1 MGGKCEHLDLWK
13 ERGGGAAA
21 YRPIQ
26 RSLRLLGA
34 DKLDAAQS
42 CNQPKFVCLHCA
54 SVSKSLDSHCS
65 KHASTGHPLALDVQR
80 SELYCCACRDY
91 IYDPDFDRCVSGAA
105 AAALSADRAAT
116 RTGTGSPAGAAT
128 NGLKRKRLDE
138 SAHDLQIIGPRI
150 IQRVHDLPF
159 GLRGLSNL
167 GNTCFMNS
175 VLQALLHAPPLR
187 NFYLGGSH
195 APALCPHRQSKPC
208 LSCELD
214 GLFSAAYSGASAPFS
229 PAAFLYA
236 WWCHAEHHLAGY
248 QQQDAHE
255 FYLYALSGLSHSRL
269 PGSDVAAD
277 AQPSE
282 SERGPSAAAA
292 AAADA
297 AIHQQP
303 GVTGQPLPVKQEAG
317 SAGWQVPVLAHS
329 SSFLDLT
336 SDLDS
341 SGLPSLLTP
350 GLPSGSANFG
360 ADNRPS
366 SHERASSSP
375 SGDAEGD
382 SALQRIFGGV
392 LQSDV
397 TCCAC
402 GHTST
407 AHDPFLD
414 ISLDIKPPPLP
425 PPPLLR
431 PPAPPHKQG
440 NGQRRLSGAAAMAVA
455 AAQKRAASA
464 AGAADPSAG
473 TSGETAALPLGAPP
487 AAALSGA
494 AAHTP
499 SPPDDRASPDTT
511 AASMVGEAASCALPG
526 AGNAPAD
533 GDDSSESLDIIG
545 SFDREVSPA
554 TNTSPLLDT
563 PGNGAITRR
572 GSTEG
577 DGGCHSSAQDAS
589 APVASTTRGGLSSEG
604 ASSGIMGDSQ
614 GGVRDEV
621 PVNSPAGRG
630 FDVSSERPMWRP
642 SSAPLP
648 SNTHQPLMTPPKAP
662 ARQRAGSAASKKPRP
677 TRCMQ
682 CATCLKPQLKKACL
696 RNKALRSAGS
706 LTALDEPPP
715 AGADLAGLP
724 APEAAPAPLDR
735 PTNCEEEGEV
745 HAAVSRS
752 GSFSF
757 PTRGSLPMPATPRG
771 PATAANGC
779 HPSASCENAAGA
791 AAGDYGPA
799 ATDRGAGP
807 AAAADAA
814 GEAGPAGR
822 GYGNITGGTGAAPV
836 MTQYGAA
843 SLVGCLHRFVRPES
857 LGPGERWT
865 CERCRLQQR
874 AIKQMSIRRLP
885 LVLCLHVKRFEH
897 MGVGKKLNTPLIFAP
912 HLDVRPY
919 LSSTVLRK
927 RFTAKHTLAGGG
939 PKNGEKSPADSN
951 SAIYELYAVVC
962 HRGNL
967 QGGHYVAYIKCKSS
981 WYLCDDGFVLEVD
994 EATACSPSA
1003 YMLYYRHPAIRA

>member
-1 MGGKCEHLDLWK
+1 MGGSCEHLDVWK

-26 RSLRLLGA
+26 RSLRLLWA
-34 DKLDAAQS
+34 DKLDAARLQ
-42 CNQPKFVCLHCA
+42 NQPTVVCLHCA
-54 SVSKSLDSHCS
+54 AISKRLDSHCS
-65 KHASTGHPLALDVQR
+65 QHAPRGHPLALDVQR

-91 IYDPDFDRCVSGAA
+91 VYDPDFDRCVSGAA
-105 AAALSADRAAT
+105 ASALSGDRTAHRA
-116 RTGTGSPAGAAT
+116 GTGPQQGAAA
-128 NGLKRKRLDE
+128 NALKRKRSDE
-138 SAHDLQIIGPRI
+138 SAGDLRIIGPRI
-150 IQRVHDLPF
+150 IQRAHDLPF

-214 GLFSAAYSGASAPFS
+214 GLFTAAYSGASAPFS

-255 FYLYALSGLSHSRL
+255 FYLFALSGLSHSRL
-269 PGSDVAAD
+269 PGSDGAD
-277 AQPSE
+277 AQPS
-282 SERGPSAAAA
+282 SSGAAAA
-292 AAADA
+292 AAAT
-297 AIHQQP
+297 HQQP
-303 GVTGQPLPVKQEAG
+303 GAGGEALPVKQESG
-317 SAGWQVPVLAHS
+317 SAGWRVPVLAHS
-329 SSFLDLT
+329 GFLDLT

-350 GLPSGSANFG
+350 GLPNGSAKFG
-360 ADNRPS
+360 ADDRPS
-366 SHERASSSP
+366 SHERASSSR
-375 SGDAEGD
+375 SGEAEGD

-431 PPAPPHKQG
+431 PPAPPHKHA

-464 AGAADPSAG
+464 AGTADPSAG
-473 TSGETAALPLGAPP
+473 TSGETAALPFGATL
-487 AAALSGA
+487 AAAASEA

-511 AASMVGEAASCALPG
+511 AASMVGEAASCALPS
-526 AGNAPAD
+526 AGNAAAG
-533 GDDSSESLDIIG
+533 GDESSESLDIIG
-545 SFDREVSPA
+545 SFNREPSP
-554 TNTSPLLDT
+554 TINTSPLLD
-563 PGNGAITRR
+563 GQNLAITRR

-577 DGGCHSSAQDAS
+577 DGGCHSSARDAS
-589 APVASTTRGGLSSEG
+589 APVASTTRGGISSEG
-604 ASSGIMGDSQ
+604 ASSGIIGDSQ
-614 GGVRDEV
+614 GGVRDEI

-630 FDVSSERPMWRP
+630 IDANSERPMWRP

-662 ARQRAGSAASKKPRP
+662 ARPRAGSAASKKPRP
-677 TRCMQ
+677 TRCMK

-696 RNKALRSAGS
+696 RNKALRSSGS
-706 LTALDEPPP
+706 LTILDEPSPP
-715 AGADLAGLP
+715 DADLAGP
-724 APEAAPAPLDR
+724 PDIVEASPAPLQR
-735 PTNCEEEGEV
+735 PTSGEEEEA

-757 PTRGSLPMPATPRG
+757 PTRGSLPMPITPRG
-771 PATAANGC
+771 PAPAADALHRSTSG
-779 HPSASCENAAGA
+779 ENAAGPTA
-791 AAGDYGPA
+791 ADHSPEVTERSSAPA
-799 ATDRGAGP
+799 ALGA
-807 AAAADAA
+807 ATADAA
-814 GEAGPAGR
+814 REAGPVGQ
-822 GYGNITGGTGAAPV
+822 GYGTVTGATGPAPV

-874 AIKQMSIRRLP
+874 AVKQMSIRRLP

-927 RFTAKHTLAGGG
+927 RFTAKHTPGAGG
-939 PKNGEKSPADSN
+939 PKNGKATSPTDGDSVM
-951 SAIYELYAVVC
+951 YELYAVVC